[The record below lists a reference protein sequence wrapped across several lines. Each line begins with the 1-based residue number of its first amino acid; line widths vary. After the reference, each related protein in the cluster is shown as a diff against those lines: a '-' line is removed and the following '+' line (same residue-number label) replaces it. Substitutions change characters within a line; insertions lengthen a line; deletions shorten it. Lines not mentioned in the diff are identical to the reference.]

1 MSSNVRP
8 PKDDDEKIRAQ
19 IAILQGKAKPLKE
32 VIADL
37 LGEEPEQVLVDAV
50 ENNILLAQEQGG
62 SIDLSAVLKSIQSM
76 SDKWA

>member
-19 IAILQGKAKPLKE
+19 IAILQGKAKPLKA

-37 LGEEPEQVLVDAV
+37 LGEEPEPDLVDTV
-50 ENNILLAQEQGG
+50 ENNILLAQEQGE

>member
-1 MSSNVRP
+1 MRP

-37 LGEEPEQVLVDAV
+37 VGKEPEQVLVDAV
-50 ENNILLAQEQGG
+50 ENNILLAQEQGE